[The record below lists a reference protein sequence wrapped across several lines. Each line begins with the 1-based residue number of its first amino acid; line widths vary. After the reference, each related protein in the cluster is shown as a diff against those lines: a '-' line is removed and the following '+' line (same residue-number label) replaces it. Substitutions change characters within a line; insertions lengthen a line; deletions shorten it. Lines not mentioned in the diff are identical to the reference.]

1 MVILYFMPKS
11 IAFFVQIYTF
21 LRYEIWQV
29 TENELSKTRRNIYRL
44 IKTIILAIRG
54 FIVDN
59 LYVRA
64 SALTYSILF
73 AIVPLFALI
82 IGIAKGFGYEG
93 MIEDS
98 LRGTQ
103 VGQANLVPTIM
114 EFVDRYL
121 KTAQGGI
128 FIGVGLIVL
137 LTSVMSFFRQSEKA
151 FNSIWQVKKLR
162 SFSRQISTY
171 LASVVII
178 PILIIFSSGLSIF
191 FNSKAT
197 QPFIYD
203 VLTPFLRFGVKFT
216 PYIIN
221 WIVFTILYLV
231 IPNTRVKFYNAL
243 IAGLVAGTV
252 FQLFQLLYIHGQNY
266 LSRYNIVYGSFAAIP
281 LLFLWLQVSCLI
293 VLFGAEIS
301 YASQNIQNFE
311 YEFDTNHI
319 SSRYK
324 NFLTL
329 FITYIVVKRF
339 ESQQSAWTAED
350 IAHAYR
356 LPIRIVNQL
365 ISKLV
370 EVSVFTEVATGKTTT
385 FLPAFDI
392 NQLTVNLLFNKLDN
406 NGSELFLTNKSELL
420 DSFWQKTL
428 SLKEQSD
435 DSIKHVLVKDL

>member
-1 MVILYFMPKS
+1 MPKS
-11 IAFFVQIYTF
+11 FAFIVHIYNF

-29 TENELSKTRRNIYRL
+29 TEYELSKVRRYSYRF

-54 FIVDN
+54 FVVDN
-59 LYVRA
+59 LYIRA

-82 IGIAKGFGYEG
+82 VAVAKGFGFEE
-93 MIEDS
+93 IIVNS

-103 VGQANLVPTIM
+103 VGQANFIPTIM

-128 FIGVGLIVL
+128 FIGVGLLVL
-137 LTSVMSFFRQSEKA
+137 LASVMSFFRQVERA
-151 FNSIWQVKKLR
+151 FNSIWQVKKQR
-162 SFSRQISTY
+162 SFGRQLSTY
-171 LASVVII
+171 FSSVLII
-178 PILIIFSSGLSIF
+178 PVLIIFSSGLSIF
-191 FNSKAT
+191 FNSKVS
-197 QPFIYD
+197 QSFIYD
-203 VLTPFLRFGVKFT
+203 VLTPLLRFGVKFT

-221 WIVFTILYLV
+221 WLVFTILYLV
-231 IPNTRVKFYNAL
+231 IPNTRVRLYNAL
-243 IAGLVAGTV
+243 IAGLVAGTA

-281 LLFLWLQVSCLI
+281 LLFLWLQVSCVI

-319 SSRYK
+319 STRYK

-329 FITYIVVKRF
+329 FITYVVVKRF
-339 ESQQSAWTAED
+339 ENQQESLTAED
-350 IAHAYR
+350 IAHTYR

-365 ISKLV
+365 ITKLV
-370 EVSVFTEVATGKTTT
+370 EVAVFIEVQTGKTMTY
-385 FLPAFDI
+385 LPAFDI
-392 NQLTVNLLFNKLDN
+392 NKLTVNLLFSRLDN
-406 NGSELFLTNKSELL
+406 HGSELFLANKNEML

-428 SLKEQSD
+428 NLKEQSD
-435 DSIKHVLVKDL
+435 ETIQHVLVKDL

>member
-1 MVILYFMPKS
+1 MPKS
-11 IAFFVQIYTF
+11 FAFFVHIYTF

-29 TENELSKTRRNIYRL
+29 TEFELSKARRYSYRF
-44 IKTIILAIRG
+44 IKTIILAFRG

-73 AIVPLFALI
+73 AIVPLFAFI
-82 IGIAKGFGYEG
+82 IAVAKGFGFEKI
-93 MIEDS
+93 IEDS

-103 VGQANLVPTIM
+103 VGQANFIPTIM

-128 FIGVGLIVL
+128 FIGVGLLVL
-137 LTSVMSFFRQSEKA
+137 LASVMSFFRQVERA
-151 FNSIWQVKKLR
+151 FNSIWQVKKQR
-162 SFSRQISTY
+162 SFSRQLSTY
-171 LASVVII
+171 FSSVLII
-178 PILIIFSSGLSIF
+178 PVLIIFSSGLSIF
-191 FNSKAT
+191 FNSKVS
-197 QPFIYD
+197 QSFIYD

-221 WIVFTILYLV
+221 WLVFTILYMV
-231 IPNTRVKFYNAL
+231 IPNTRVRFRNAL

-281 LLFLWLQVSCLI
+281 LLFLWLQVSCVI

-319 SSRYK
+319 STRYK

-329 FITYIVVKRF
+329 FITYVVVKRF
-339 ESQQSAWTAED
+339 ENQQDPLTAED
-350 IAHAYR
+350 IAHTYR

-365 ISKLV
+365 IAKLV
-370 EVSVFTEVATGKTTT
+370 EVAVFIEVQAGKTMIY
-385 FLPAFDI
+385 LPAFDI
-392 NQLTVNLLFNKLDN
+392 NKLTVNNLFSRLDN
-406 NGSELFLTNKSELL
+406 HGSELFLANKNDML

-428 SLKEQSD
+428 NLKEQSEET
-435 DSIKHVLVKDL
+435 IQHVLVKDL

>member
-1 MVILYFMPKS
+1 MPKYV
-11 IAFFVQIYTF
+11 AFFVQIYTF
-21 LRYEIWQV
+21 LRYDIWQV
-29 TENELSKTRRNIYRL
+29 TEYELTNTRRNIYRF

-73 AIVPLFALI
+73 GVVPLFSLI
-82 IGIAKGFGYEG
+82 VAIAKGFGFDKIIEQSLEG
-93 MIEDS
+93 TM
-98 LRGTQ
+98 
-103 VGQANLVPTIM
+103 VGKANLIPTIM
-114 EFVDRYL
+114 GFVNQYL
-121 KTAQGGI
+121 KSAQGGV
-128 FIGVGLIVL
+128 FIGVGLIIL
-137 LTSVMSFFRQSEKA
+137 LWSVMSFFRQVERA
-151 FNSIWQVKKLR
+151 FNSIWQVKKQR
-162 SFSRQISTY
+162 SFNRQIATY
-171 LASVVII
+171 LSSFLII
-178 PILIIFSSGLSIF
+178 PFLIIFSSGLSIY
-191 FNSKAT
+191 FNSKVS
-197 QPFIYD
+197 QVFIYD

-243 IAGLVAGTV
+243 IAGLVAGTF
-252 FQLFQLLYIHGQNY
+252 FQLFQLMYIHGQNY

-281 LLFLWLQVSCLI
+281 LLFLWLQISCLI

-319 SSRYK
+319 STRYK

-329 FITYIVVKRF
+329 FITYIIVKRF
-339 ESQQSAWTAED
+339 ESQQSALTAEN
-350 IAHAYR
+350 IAHTYR

-365 ISKLV
+365 IGKLV
-370 EVSVFTEVATGKTTT
+370 EVDVLTEVAVGKKTT
-385 FLPAFDI
+385 FVPAFDI
-392 NQLTVNLLFNKLDN
+392 NQLTVNLLFTKLDN
-406 NGSELFLTNKSELL
+406 HGSELFLSNKSELL

-435 DSIKHVLVKDL
+435 DAIKNVLVKDL

>member
-1 MVILYFMPKS
+1 MPKS
-11 IAFFVQIYTF
+11 FAFFVHMYNF
-21 LRYEIWQV
+21 FRYEIWQV
-29 TENELSKTRRNIYRL
+29 TEYELSSTRRNIYRF

-59 LYVRA
+59 LYIRA

-82 IGIAKGFGYEG
+82 IAVAKGFGFEKI
-93 MIEDS
+93 IEQS

-103 VGQANLVPTIM
+103 VGQANLIPTIM
-114 EFVDRYL
+114 DFVDRYL
-121 KTAQGGI
+121 KTAQGGV
-128 FIGVGLIVL
+128 FVGVGIIVL
-137 LTSVMSFFRQSEKA
+137 LWSVMSFFRQAERA
-151 FNSIWQVKKLR
+151 FNSVWQVKKQR
-162 SFSRQISTY
+162 SFGRQVSTY
-171 LASVVII
+171 FSSVLII
-178 PILIIFSSGLSIF
+178 PLLIIFSSGLSIY
-191 FNSKAT
+191 FNSKIS

-203 VLTPFLRFGVKFT
+203 VLTPFFRFGVKFT

-221 WIVFTILYLV
+221 WLVFTVLYLA
-231 IPNTRVKFYNAL
+231 IPNTRVKFYNAFV
-243 IAGLVAGTV
+243 AGLVAGTF

-281 LLFLWLQVSCLI
+281 LLFLWLQISCLI

-319 SSRYK
+319 SIRYK

-329 FITYIVVKRF
+329 FITYVVVRQF
-339 ESQQSAWTAED
+339 ESQLPALTAED
-350 IAHAYR
+350 IAHNYR

-365 ISKLV
+365 ITKLIEV
-370 EVSVFTEVATGKTTT
+370 AVFIEVSSGKTKTY
-385 FLPAFDI
+385 LPAFDI

-406 NGSELFLTNKSELL
+406 HGSELFLTNKNELL
-420 DSFWQKTL
+420 DTFWQKTL
-428 SLKEQSD
+428 NLKEQSD
-435 DSIKHVLVKDL
+435 EKIKLVLVKDL

>member
-1 MVILYFMPKS
+1 MSKY
-11 IAFFVQIYTF
+11 IAFFVRIYTF

-29 TENELSKTRRNIYRL
+29 TEYELTNTRRNFYRF

-73 AIVPLFALI
+73 GVVPLFSLI
-82 IGIAKGFGYEG
+82 VAIAKGFGFDKIIEQSLEG
-93 MIEDS
+93 TM
-98 LRGTQ
+98 
-103 VGQANLVPTIM
+103 VGKANLIPTIM
-114 EFVDRYL
+114 GFVDQYL
-121 KTAQGGI
+121 KSAQGGV
-128 FIGVGLIVL
+128 FIGVGLIIL
-137 LTSVMSFFRQSEKA
+137 LWSVMSFFRQVERA
-151 FNSIWQVKKLR
+151 FNTIWQVKKQR
-162 SFSRQISTY
+162 SFNRQIATY
-171 LASVVII
+171 LSSFLII
-178 PILIIFSSGLSIF
+178 PFLIIFSSGLSIY
-191 FNSKAT
+191 FNSKVS
-197 QPFIYD
+197 QVFIYD

-243 IAGLVAGTV
+243 IAGLVAGTF
-252 FQLFQLLYIHGQNY
+252 FQLFQLMYIHGQNY

-281 LLFLWLQVSCLI
+281 LLFLWLQISCLI

-319 SSRYK
+319 STRYK

-329 FITYIVVKRF
+329 FITYIIVKRF
-339 ESQQSAWTAED
+339 ESQQTALTAEN
-350 IAHAYR
+350 IAHTYR

-365 ISKLV
+365 IGKLV
-370 EVSVFTEVATGKTTT
+370 EVAVLTEVSVGKKIT
-385 FLPAFDI
+385 FVPAFDI
-392 NQLTVNLLFNKLDN
+392 NQLTVNLLFTKLDN
-406 NGSELFLTNKSELL
+406 HGSELFLTNKSELL

-435 DSIKHVLVKDL
+435 DAIKNVLVKDL